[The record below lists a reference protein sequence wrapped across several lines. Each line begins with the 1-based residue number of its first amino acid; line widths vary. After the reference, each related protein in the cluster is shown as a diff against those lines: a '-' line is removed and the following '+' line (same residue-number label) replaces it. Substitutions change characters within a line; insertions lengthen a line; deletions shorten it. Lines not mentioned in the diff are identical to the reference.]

1 MKTNSTTYIALG
13 LGIAVGALGLASI
26 QQSAPRAK
34 ADPQVY
40 GKPISGISTEDMA
53 ALRSLDASFAS
64 LAAYV
69 APSVVHIRSESERGT
84 DMLGRRMGA
93 MGGEGSGVIFRPDG
107 WIITNDHV
115 VGGFEK
121 VTVVLTDGR
130 EFVGKVTRAAESDLA
145 VIKIDANDLAAAQF
159 GDSSNVRPGQF
170 AMAVGS
176 PFGFENSVT
185 FGHISAVGR
194 QRSIPDSRLPERARM
209 YPELIQTDTAI
220 NMGNSGGPLVNVD
233 GQVIGINSAIYSG
246 TGTNIGIGLAIPSNL
261 ARRIADTLITKGK
274 VVRGY
279 LGVVPENLKEFQK
292 KEMKLDGGA
301 ILSQVPN
308 DGPAATAGLKQG
320 DVIIRLGTHPVKTQ
334 TDVRMAMMDQEPGSK
349 VQVEFVRDGQRKT
362 AEIKVGDPKDFNHQ
376 QPVLQPETRQEGDF
390 PEFLRPDQGGQQPR
404 EGVPPVRSGRA
415 RLGVEVQSIDATLR
429 AQFKIPA
436 EVTGAVVVSVQPGSV
451 AERLGWQ
458 PGTVVMRVGDREI
471 KSAQDLTDAMR
482 NVEWGQTKTMK
493 FGRFADNSSMINEI
507 PVTF

>member
-1 MKTNSTTYIALG
+1 MKTNSTTYVALG
-13 LGIAVGALGLASI
+13 LGIVVGALGLASI
-26 QQSAPRAK
+26 QETSLGAK
-34 ADPQVY
+34 AEPQNY
-40 GKPISGISTEDMA
+40 GKPIAGISTEDMA

-69 APSVVHIRSESERGT
+69 APSVVHIRAESERGT
-84 DMLGRRMGA
+84 DLMGRRMGTT
-93 MGGEGSGVIFRPDG
+93 GGEGSGVIFRPDG

-130 EFVGKVTRAAESDLA
+130 EFIGKVTRAAESDLA
-145 VIKIDANDLAAAQF
+145 VVKIDAEDLPAAQF
-159 GDSSNVRPGQF
+159 GDSSTVRPGQF

-194 QRSIPDSRLPERARM
+194 QSAIPDARLPERARM

-279 LGVVPENLKEFQK
+279 LGVVPENLKEYQK

-301 ILSQVPN
+301 ILAQVPN
-308 DGPAATAGLKQG
+308 DGPAAIAGLKQG
-320 DVIIRLGTHPVKTQ
+320 DVIVKIGSQPIRTQ
-334 TDVRMAMMDQEPGSK
+334 TDVRMSLLDHEPGSK
-349 VQVEFVRDGQRKT
+349 VRVEFIRNGATKT

-376 QPVLQPETRQEGDF
+376 QAAPQRQRGEGSI
-390 PEFLRPDQGGQQPR
+390 PEFLMPEQGRQQPG
-404 EGVPPVRSGRA
+404 EGVPPVRTGKA
-415 RLGVEVQSIDATLR
+415 RLGVEVQTLDATSR
-429 AQFKIPA
+429 SQFKIPA
-436 EVTGAVVVSVQPGSV
+436 DVSGVVVISVVPGSV

-458 PGTVVMRVGDREI
+458 PGTVLMRVGDKDI
-471 KSAQDLTDAMR
+471 KSAQDLTDAMA

-493 FGRFADNSSMINEI
+493 FGRFTDNSSMISEI